1 MARQLSSRTQ
11 TPAAPICSRTR
22 DLISRRTVTPHPP
35 TAASSTGSAQGQG
48 IGFSSSQSP
57 GTARAPA
64 LGRTEG
70 LCLNRFRSAEY
81 QVVKKQGT
89 PQQDLGPNLKANQAI
104 CFSFKK

>member
-11 TPAAPICSRTR
+11 TPAAPICSRAR
-22 DLISRRTVTPHPP
+22 DLISRRAVTPRPL

-48 IGFSSSQSP
+48 SGFSSSQSP
-57 GTARAPA
+57 GTARASTR
-64 LGRTEG
+64 GRTEG

-89 PQQDLGPNLKANQAI
+89 PQQDSGLN
-104 CFSFKK
+104 